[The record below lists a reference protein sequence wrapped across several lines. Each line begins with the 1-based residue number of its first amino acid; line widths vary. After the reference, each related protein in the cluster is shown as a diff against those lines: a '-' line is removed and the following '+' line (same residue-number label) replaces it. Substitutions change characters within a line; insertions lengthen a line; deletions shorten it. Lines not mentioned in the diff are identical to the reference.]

1 MNKKEDMKLTEGS
14 RYKII
19 SIGGKDNPLETEGI
33 FRGYANMSIDE
44 GGMLMEL
51 SEKHGDLKGKTRI
64 VPLHAVLA
72 IDILDIKEHN
82 SKDETKETNHYYG

>member
-33 FRGYANMSIDE
+33 FRGYANLSIDE
-44 GGMLMEL
+44 GGLLMEL
-51 SEKHGDLKGKTRI
+51 GNKHGDLQGKTRI
-64 VPLHAVLA
+64 VPMHAVLA
-72 IDILDIKEHN
+72 IDILDIKEDDK
-82 SKDETKETNHYYG
+82 KDVIKDTNHYYG